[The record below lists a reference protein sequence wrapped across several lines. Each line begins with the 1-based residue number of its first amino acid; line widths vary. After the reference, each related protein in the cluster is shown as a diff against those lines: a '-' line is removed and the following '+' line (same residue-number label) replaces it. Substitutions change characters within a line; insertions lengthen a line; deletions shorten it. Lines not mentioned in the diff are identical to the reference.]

1 MLLCGHALE
10 HYENWLN
17 TTTRTRMQSKTASMV
32 ELLNYL
38 ISRIKFFGYIIFL
51 EPLSRYIVYRTSF
64 KMHNRFKKKK
74 MHAHLLVNFIANLM
88 LLSGH
93 AVEHYENWLNYV
105 VQSILLMCTYA
116 YYMTFLKHI
125 YNIFDN
131 FSIWCVAEGIANS
144 KKC

>member
-17 TTTRTRMQSKTASMV
+17 TTTRTRVQSKTASW
-32 ELLNYL
+32 LNFSI
-38 ISRIKFFGYIIFL
+38 ISRIKFFGSIIYL
-51 EPLSRYIVYRTSF
+51 ERLYRFTLYSNIAPHLKCTTDF
-64 KMHNRFKKKK
+64 KNK

-131 FSIWCVAEGIANS
+131 FSIWSGALGIANS

>member
-17 TTTRTRMQSKTASMV
+17 TTTRTRVQSKAASSV

-38 ISRIKFFGYIIFL
+38 ISRIKFFGSIIYL
-51 EPLSRYIVYRTSF
+51 ELLSRFIVYSNIAPHLKCTTYL
-64 KMHNRFKKKK
+64 KKRL
-74 MHAHLLVNFIANLM
+74 HAQLLVNFIANLM

-105 VQSILLMCTYA
+105 VQSILLMCTYDLFKT
-116 YYMTFLKHI
+116 YL
-125 YNIFDN
+125 
-131 FSIWCVAEGIANS
+131 
-144 KKC
+144 

>member
-17 TTTRTRMQSKTASMV
+17 TITRTRMQSKTASSV

-38 ISRIKFFGYIIFL
+38 ISRIKFFGSIIYL
-51 EPLSRYIVYRTSF
+51 EPLSIVYSNISPHLKCTTD
-64 KMHNRFKKKK
+64 FKKNDA
-74 MHAHLLVNFIANLM
+74 AHLLVNFIANLM

-105 VQSILLMCTYA
+105 VQSILLVCAYA

-131 FSIWCVAEGIANS
+131 FSIWSGALGIANS